1 MGDEYNTRKGNKS
14 AHLWRVLNHAV
25 AHKGNLRN
33 FQRTIKM
40 NQVQTFNFGNIAV
53 SFREDGYL
61 NATQIAAHFGKL
73 PKDYLKAEQTQ
84 QYISALAESLS
95 ERTKILTD
103 ENQLVIVKKGN
114 SKNFTQG
121 TWLHP
126 KLAIHFARWL
136 DPKFAV
142 WCDEQIEAL
151 LNGKV
156 SDGLPA
162 KTTADDRTPLRQA
175 VAALVGRKGIDYSTA
190 YGMIHQRFNVEA
202 IEDIPAEKLP
212 EAVAYVH
219 ALTLHT
225 GLTGE
230 VLDREPLSAPQPALP
245 IDGNSLADIAAMV
258 YYGTWMIELGKD
270 ISAPLKQLGNRQ
282 AVTMWTVW
290 HETRSR
296 LKRAVAALEVLRGY
310 ADKDTSDR
318 IAVCLEGIYSKA
330 TVR

>member
-1 MGDEYNTRKGNKS
+1 M
-14 AHLWRVLNHAV
+14 
-25 AHKGNLRN
+25 
-33 FQRTIKM
+33 
-40 NQVQTFNFGNIAV
+40 
-53 SFREDGYL
+53 
-61 NATQIAAHFGKL
+61 
-73 PKDYLKAEQTQ
+73 
-84 QYISALAESLS
+84 S

-156 SDGLPA
+156 SEGLPA

-175 VAALVGRKGIDYSTA
+175 VAALVGRKGIDYSSA
-190 YGMIHQRFNVEA
+190 YSMIHQRFNVEA
-202 IEDIPAEKLP
+202 IEDIPADKLP
-212 EAVAYVH
+212 EAVAYAH

-230 VLDREPLSAPQPALP
+230 VLDREPLPAPQPALP
-245 IDGNSLADIAAMV
+245 ISSNALYDLAVAV
-258 YYGTWMIELGKD
+258 RYGAYAIRMGKD
-270 ISAPLKQLGNRQ
+270 VSAPLKQLGCKQ

-290 HETRSR
+290 AETRSR
-296 LKRAVAALEVLRGY
+296 LKAAANALEALNAH
-310 ADKDTSDR
+310 ADAEHAAKIRPILPEIRNLS
-318 IAVCLEGIYSKA
+318 AV
-330 TVR
+330 

>member
-1 MGDEYNTRKGNKS
+1 MS
-14 AHLWRVLNHAV
+14 
-25 AHKGNLRN
+25 
-33 FQRTIKM
+33 I
-40 NQVQTFNFGNIAV
+40 QTFSFNQFSV
-53 SFREDGYL
+53 SFQENGYL
-61 NATQIAAHFGKL
+61 NATAI
-73 PKDYLKAEQTQ
+73 AEQ
-84 QYISALAESLS
+84 YDKRVGNYLRN
-95 ERTKILTD
+95 ERTQEYITALTKRLFNPETRNRATA
-103 ENQLVIVKKGN
+103 ENQLVIIKKGGN
-114 SKNFTQG
+114 DKKSQG

-126 KLAIHFARWL
+126 KLAVDFARWL
-136 DPKFAV
+136 NPKFAV

-156 SDGLPA
+156 SDGPAA
-162 KTTADDRTPLRQA
+162 KTTADDRTGLRQA
-175 VAALVGRKGIDYSTA
+175 VAALVGRKGIDYSSA
-190 YGMIHQRFNVEA
+190 YSMIHQRFNVEA

-230 VLDREPLSAPQPALP
+230 VLDAPPKAEPKLP

-296 LKRAVAALEVLRGY
+296 LKRAVAALEALREY

>member
-1 MGDEYNTRKGNKS
+1 MNAISISNVAIRQNDNRFFNLNDLHQASGGLK
-14 AHLWRVLNHAV
+14 AHQPANW
-25 AHKGNLRN
+25 LRN
-33 FQRTIKM
+33 Q
-40 NQVQTFNFGNIAV
+40 
-53 SFREDGYL
+53 
-61 NATQIAAHFGKL
+61 
-73 PKDYLKAEQTQ
+73 QTQ
-84 QYISALAESLS
+84 ELIAEIEAEGSKAYTTSQGGKNRGTFVCKELVYAYATWISAKFFL
-95 ERTKILTD
+95 
-103 ENQLVIVKKGN
+103 LVIRTFDRVANGY
-114 SKNFTQG
+114 
-121 TWLHP
+121 
-126 KLAIHFARWL
+126 
-136 DPKFAV
+136 
-142 WCDEQIEAL
+142 QIT
-151 LNGKV
+151 
-156 SDGLPA
+156 P
-162 KTTADDRTPLRQA
+162 KTTADDRTGLRQA
-175 VAALVGRKGIDYSTA
+175 VAALVGRKGIDYSSA
-190 YGMIHQRFNVEA
+190 YSMIHQRFNVEA

-230 VLDREPLSAPQPALP
+230 VLDREPLSAPALP

-296 LKRAVAALEVLRGY
+296 LKRAVAALEVLREY

-318 IAVCLEGIYSKA
+318 IAVSLEGIYSKA